1 MKTLFFF
8 MIALSVASLS
18 EAQQGFKFGAQ
29 FTPGST
35 MALQGDDFDRGE
47 DLNFRGS
54 FGYNMGVT
62 LGYGFNDRFS
72 ISTGIMYNN
81 HVSSYVHDATDSYEG
96 AKFSRTLNYLRVPL
110 WIEVGSDPTETG
122 GFFFRIGPHFDFL
135 LDGKYMDERL
145 DGVGNYDANT
155 GIDLAKMVDVEP
167 VDVLGVS
174 IPTQTS
180 RQADLYNSMVVG
192 VSIQMGSQIR
202 LTDYLKMIIM
212 LNLETSLTNP
222 EAEGTASFALDMVT
236 DYPSFSY
243 PYSLY
248 HMLKGGAYHRD
259 PAWNVMGGLTFG
271 LIYTLSTAK

>member
-1 MKTLFFF
+1 
-8 MIALSVASLS
+8 MIALTVAGTAY
-18 EAQQGFKFGAQ
+18 AQQGFKFGAQ

-72 ISTGIMYNN
+72 VSTGLMYNN
-81 HVSSYVHDATDSYEG
+81 HVTSYVHDKTDSYEG
-96 AKFSRTLNYLRVPL
+96 KKFSRTLNYLRVPL
-110 WIEVGSDPTETG
+110 WIEVGSDPTESG

-135 LDGKYMDERL
+135 LSGKYLDDRL
-145 DGVGNYDANT
+145 EGVGNYDANT
-155 GIDLAKMVDVEP
+155 GIDLNREISLWEPLGGSAQITNTTAK
-167 VDVLGVS
+167 
-174 IPTQTS
+174 I
-180 RQADLYNSMVVG
+180 YNELVIG

-222 EAEGTASFALDMVT
+222 EAEGTASFGYDTQGGVFGLSYLFSPYDAM
-236 DYPSFSY
+236 YPTVEKS
-243 PYSLY
+243 
-248 HMLKGGAYHRD
+248 GAFHREQ
-259 PAWNVMGGLTFG
+259 AWNVMGGLTFG
-271 LIYTLSTAK
+271 LVYTLSTAN

>member
-1 MKTLFFF
+1 
-8 MIALSVASLS
+8 MIALTVAGSAY
-18 EAQQGFKFGAQ
+18 AQQGFKFGAQ

-72 ISTGIMYNN
+72 ISTGLMYNN
-81 HVSSYVHDATDSYEG
+81 HVTSYVHDETDSYEG
-96 AKFSRTLNYLRVPL
+96 KKFSRTLNYLRVPL

-135 LDGKYMDERL
+135 LSGTYMDERL
-145 DGVGNYDANT
+145 DGVGDYDPNT
-155 GIDLAKMVDVEP
+155 GIDLNRMVDVWEP
-167 VDVLGVS
+167 IDILGVAV
-174 IPTQTS
+174 PTQTS
-180 RQADLYNSMVVG
+180 RQADLYNSLVIG

-222 EAEGTASFALDMVT
+222 EAEGTASFALDMVS

-243 PYSLY
+243 PYSASY
-248 HMLKGGAYHRD
+248 PYVVKGDAYHREQ
-259 PAWNVMGGLTFG
+259 AWNVMGGLTFG
-271 LIYTLSTAK
+271 LVYTLSTAN